1 MLFSKVLEMGTGML
15 CRILCLGLALT
26 VTSTRAAAATPVLGQ
41 QSRLLRLCQDPSL
54 LLTSAPIVIIMGD
67 HILLDLNEWALI
79 LNKMLR
85 YHYNISEEIKTV
97 VQSIRTEMRPELIP
111 LAEEKA
117 NFGKEVKTAVREM
130 WGLEY
135 EVDGLQSQFSESI
148 GAMDLDNMDVDF
160 IEDMMLKS
168 KPLQSVLNDIRN
180 RQMAKLEDIKT
191 KYGPA
196 IMDLEIMVVP
206 RPAKRPDEADSEPE
220 KVEAA
225 AAAAAAGEAAPAEA
239 AAGEAAPP
247 AAEAE
252 APAEAP
258 AAEAEPTPA

>member
-1 MLFSKVLEMGTGML
+1 MG
-15 CRILCLGLALT
+15 
-26 VTSTRAAAATPVLGQ
+26 SP
-41 QSRLLRLCQDPSL
+41 P
-54 LLTSAPIVIIMGD
+54 LTSALLVIIIMGD

-117 NFGKEVKTAVREM
+117 NFGKEVKTAVRDM

-135 EVDGLQSQFSESI
+135 EVDGLHSQFSESI

-160 IEDMMLKS
+160 IEDMM
-168 KPLQSVLNDIRN
+168 
-180 RQMAKLEDIKT
+180 T

-206 RPAKRPDEADSEPE
+206 RPAKRPDETEAEPE
-220 KVEAA
+220 KAGGEAA
-225 AAAAAAGEAAPAEA
+225 EAAVEAAPAEA

-247 AAEAE
+247 AAETE
-252 APAEAP
+252 TPAEAP

>member
-1 MLFSKVLEMGTGML
+1 MG
-15 CRILCLGLALT
+15 
-26 VTSTRAAAATPVLGQ
+26 
-41 QSRLLRLCQDPSL
+41 
-54 LLTSAPIVIIMGD
+54 
-67 HILLDLNEWALI
+67 
-79 LNKMLR
+79 
-85 YHYNISEEIKTV
+85 
-97 VQSIRTEMRPELIP
+97 
-111 LAEEKA
+111 
-117 NFGKEVKTAVREM
+117 VKTAVREM

-148 GAMDLDNMDVDF
+148 GAMDLGNMDVDF

-225 AAAAAAGEAAPAEA
+225 AAAGEA

-258 AAEAEPTPA
+258 AAEAEPT

>member
-1 MLFSKVLEMGTGML
+1 MG
-15 CRILCLGLALT
+15 
-26 VTSTRAAAATPVLGQ
+26 SP
-41 QSRLLRLCQDPSL
+41 P
-54 LLTSAPIVIIMGD
+54 LTSALLVIIIMGD

-117 NFGKEVKTAVREM
+117 NFGKEVKTAVRDM

-168 KPLQSVLNDIRN
+168 KPLQSVLNNIRN
-180 RQMAKLEDIKT
+180 RQMAKLEVIKT

-196 IMDLEIMVVP
+196 IMDLEITVVP
-206 RPAKRPDEADSEPE
+206 RPAKRPDETEAEPE
-220 KVEAA
+220 KAGGEAA
-225 AAAAAAGEAAPAEA
+225 EAAVEAAPAEA
-239 AAGEAAPP
+239 AAGEAATP
-247 AAEAE
+247 AAETE
-252 APAEAP
+252 TPAEAP

>member
-1 MLFSKVLEMGTGML
+1 MG
-15 CRILCLGLALT
+15 
-26 VTSTRAAAATPVLGQ
+26 SP
-41 QSRLLRLCQDPSL
+41 P
-54 LLTSAPIVIIMGD
+54 LTSVLLVIIMGD

-111 LAEEKA
+111 LAEDKA

-135 EVDGLQSQFSESI
+135 GVDGLQSQFSESI

-168 KPLQSVLNDIRN
+168 KPLQSVLNNIRN

-191 KYGPA
+191 KYEPA

-206 RPAKRPDEADSEPE
+206 RPAKRPDETDAEPE
-220 KVEAA
+220 KVGEEP

-239 AAGEAAPP
+239 AAGEAAPHLLLKQSP
-247 AAEAE
+247 
-252 APAEAP
+252 PQP
-258 AAEAEPTPA
+258 RCCSPCSCPHPSPLM

>member
-1 MLFSKVLEMGTGML
+1 MG
-15 CRILCLGLALT
+15 
-26 VTSTRAAAATPVLGQ
+26 SP
-41 QSRLLRLCQDPSL
+41 P
-54 LLTSAPIVIIMGD
+54 LTSVLLVIIMGD

-220 KVEAA
+220 KVGEE
-225 AAAAAAGEAAPAEA
+225 AAAGEAAPAEA

>member
-1 MLFSKVLEMGTGML
+1 MGVLNN
-15 CRILCLGLALT
+15 
-26 VTSTRAAAATPVLGQ
+26 
-41 QSRLLRLCQDPSL
+41 
-54 LLTSAPIVIIMGD
+54 MGD

-135 EVDGLQSQFSESI
+135 V
-148 GAMDLDNMDVDF
+148 
-160 IEDMMLKS
+160 
-168 KPLQSVLNDIRN
+168 
-180 RQMAKLEDIKT
+180 KT
-191 KYGPA
+191 KYGPS

-206 RPAKRPDEADSEPE
+206 RPAKRPDEADAEPE
-220 KVEAA
+220 KVEA

-247 AAEAE
+247 A
-252 APAEAP
+252 
-258 AAEAEPTPA
+258 

>member
-1 MLFSKVLEMGTGML
+1 MG
-15 CRILCLGLALT
+15 
-26 VTSTRAAAATPVLGQ
+26 
-41 QSRLLRLCQDPSL
+41 
-54 LLTSAPIVIIMGD
+54 
-67 HILLDLNEWALI
+67 
-79 LNKMLR
+79 
-85 YHYNISEEIKTV
+85 HYNISEEIKTV

-168 KPLQSVLNDIRN
+168 KPLQSVLNNIRN
-180 RQMAKLEDIKT
+180 RQMAKLEDIKK

-206 RPAKRPDEADSEPE
+206 RPAKRPDETEAEPE
-220 KVEAA
+220 KVGEE
-225 AAAAAAGEAAPAEA
+225 AAAGEAAPAEA
-239 AAGEAAPP
+239 AAGEAAAPP
-247 AAEAE
+247 AAETE

-258 AAEAEPTPA
+258 AAEAEP

>member
-1 MLFSKVLEMGTGML
+1 MG
-15 CRILCLGLALT
+15 
-26 VTSTRAAAATPVLGQ
+26 
-41 QSRLLRLCQDPSL
+41 LL
-54 LLTSAPIVIIMGD
+54 VIIMGD

-168 KPLQSVLNDIRN
+168 KPLQSVLNNIRN
-180 RQMAKLEDIKT
+180 RQMAKLEDIKK

-196 IMDLEIMVVP
+196 IMDLEIMVVQ
-206 RPAKRPDEADSEPE
+206 RPAKRPDETEAEPE
-220 KVEAA
+220 KVGEEAA
-225 AAAAAAGEAAPAEA
+225 AAEAAPAAPAEA

-247 AAEAE
+247 AAETE

>member
-1 MLFSKVLEMGTGML
+1 MG
-15 CRILCLGLALT
+15 
-26 VTSTRAAAATPVLGQ
+26 
-41 QSRLLRLCQDPSL
+41 SL

-85 YHYNISEEIKTV
+85 YHYNISEEMKTV

-117 NFGKEVKTAVREM
+117 NFGKLVKTAVREM

-180 RQMAKLEDIKT
+180 RQMKKLEDIKKT
-191 KYGPA
+191 YGDA
-196 IMDLEIMVVP
+196 IKDLEVMIVE
-206 RPAKRPDEADSEPE
+206 RPPKGADVKPQEPTDEVISEKPTEATPE
-220 KVEAA
+220 EGA
-225 AAAAAAGEAAPAEA
+225 AAPAEDAPAPIEA
-239 AAGEAAPP
+239 AA
-247 AAEAE
+247 
-252 APAEAP
+252 
-258 AAEAEPTPA
+258 

>member
-1 MLFSKVLEMGTGML
+1 MG
-15 CRILCLGLALT
+15 
-26 VTSTRAAAATPVLGQ
+26 
-41 QSRLLRLCQDPSL
+41 SL

-252 APAEAP
+252 APA
-258 AAEAEPTPA
+258 

>member
-1 MLFSKVLEMGTGML
+1 MG
-15 CRILCLGLALT
+15 
-26 VTSTRAAAATPVLGQ
+26 SP
-41 QSRLLRLCQDPSL
+41 P
-54 LLTSAPIVIIMGD
+54 LTSVLLVIIMGD

-117 NFGKEVKTAVREM
+117 NFGKEVKTALREM

-160 IEDMMLKS
+160 IEDIMLKS
-168 KPLQSVLNDIRN
+168 KPIQSVLNDIRN

-225 AAAAAAGEAAPAEA
+225 APAEA

-258 AAEAEPTPA
+258 AAEAEPTP

>member
-1 MLFSKVLEMGTGML
+1 MG
-15 CRILCLGLALT
+15 
-26 VTSTRAAAATPVLGQ
+26 
-41 QSRLLRLCQDPSL
+41 SL

-258 AAEAEPTPA
+258 AAE

>member
-1 MLFSKVLEMGTGML
+1 MGVLNN
-15 CRILCLGLALT
+15 
-26 VTSTRAAAATPVLGQ
+26 
-41 QSRLLRLCQDPSL
+41 
-54 LLTSAPIVIIMGD
+54 MGD

-160 IEDMMLKS
+160 IED
-168 KPLQSVLNDIRN
+168 
-180 RQMAKLEDIKT
+180 IKT

-220 KVEAA
+220 KVEA
-225 AAAAAAGEAAPAEA
+225 EA

>member
-1 MLFSKVLEMGTGML
+1 MG
-15 CRILCLGLALT
+15 
-26 VTSTRAAAATPVLGQ
+26 
-41 QSRLLRLCQDPSL
+41 SL

-117 NFGKEVKTAVREM
+117 NFGKQVKAAVREM

-168 KPLQSVLNDIRN
+168 KPLQSVLNNIRN
-180 RQMAKLEDIKT
+180 RQMAKLEDIKKT
-191 KYGPA
+191 YGPA

-225 AAAAAAGEAAPAEA
+225 AAAAAGEAAPA

-258 AAEAEPTPA
+258 AAE

>member
-1 MLFSKVLEMGTGML
+1 MG
-15 CRILCLGLALT
+15 
-26 VTSTRAAAATPVLGQ
+26 SP
-41 QSRLLRLCQDPSL
+41 P
-54 LLTSAPIVIIMGD
+54 LTSVLLVIIMGD

-148 GAMDLDNMDVDF
+148 GAMDLDNMDLEF

-168 KPLQSVLNDIRN
+168 KPLQSVLNNIRN
-180 RQMAKLEDIKT
+180 RQMAKLEDIK
-191 KYGPA
+191 KNFGPA

-206 RPAKRPDEADSEPE
+206 RPAKRPDETEAEPE
-220 KVEAA
+220 KVGVEA
-225 AAAAAAGEAAPAEA
+225 EAA

-247 AAEAE
+247 AAETE

>member
-1 MLFSKVLEMGTGML
+1 MG
-15 CRILCLGLALT
+15 
-26 VTSTRAAAATPVLGQ
+26 
-41 QSRLLRLCQDPSL
+41 
-54 LLTSAPIVIIMGD
+54 
-67 HILLDLNEWALI
+67 
-79 LNKMLR
+79 
-85 YHYNISEEIKTV
+85 EIKAV

-148 GAMDLDNMDVDF
+148 GAMDLD
-160 IEDMMLKS
+160 
-168 KPLQSVLNDIRN
+168 
-180 RQMAKLEDIKT
+180 
-191 KYGPA
+191 

-206 RPAKRPDEADSEPE
+206 RPAKRPDETEAEPE
-220 KVEAA
+220 KVGGE
-225 AAAAAAGEAAPAEA
+225 AAAGEAAPAEA

-247 AAEAE
+247 AAETA
-252 APAEAP
+252 APAETP